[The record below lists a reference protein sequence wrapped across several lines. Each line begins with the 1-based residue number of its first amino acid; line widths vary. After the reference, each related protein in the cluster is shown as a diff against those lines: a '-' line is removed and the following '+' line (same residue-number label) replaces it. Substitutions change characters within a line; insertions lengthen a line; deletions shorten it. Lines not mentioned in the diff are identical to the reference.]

1 VTWPGSNP
9 SDTLFDGTPL
19 TIRPADT
26 GDAAV
31 VTLGLF
37 RSVLEEGR
45 YAVQTPFEVTVTGG
59 EEQGFIES
67 TRDNPDRLCLVAE
80 GAKRWSERSGL
91 RRNRTAAP
99 VILRGSSP
107 VGSRLLATPRCDGAP
122 ARDADR
128 LGTGSPRDREAWPLR
143 LLHERGRGPL
153 VPEAW
158 VLDRGRNPR
167 TMQFEDDSYA
177 DTVAM
182 GLLLVTPRPAQAP
195 A

>member
-1 VTWPGSNP
+1 MPRLEP
-9 SDTLFDGTPL
+9 ERHTLFDGTPL

-37 RSVLEEGR
+37 RSVLEEGC
-45 YAVQTPFEVTVTGG
+45 YAVQTPFEVTVTG
-59 EEQGFIES
+59 
-67 TRDNPDRLCLVAE
+67 
-80 GAKRWSERSGL
+80 ERSRVLSSRPGIT
-91 RRNRTAAP
+91 RTDFVWSRKGRSGGRHGP
-99 VILRGSSP
+99 GRGGTVPPHPSFCGRSSP

-143 LLHERGRGPL
+143 LLHERGRGPP

>member
-19 TIRPADT
+19 TIRPAYT

-31 VTLGLF
+31 VALGLF

-59 EEQGFIES
+59 EEQGFIEVAW
-67 TRDNPDRLCLVAE
+67 DNPDRLCLVAE

-99 VILRGSSP
+99 VI
-107 VGSRLLATPRCDGAP
+107 SRTFKPCGFTAP
-122 ARDADR
+122 GDA
-128 LGTGSPRDREAWPLR
+128 A
-143 LLHERGRGPL
+143 
-153 VPEAW
+153 V
-158 VLDRGRNPR
+158 
-167 TMQFEDDSYA
+167 
-177 DTVAM
+177 
-182 GLLLVTPRPAQAP
+182 
-195 A
+195 